1 MARLIRVTGLFL
13 TLVFGVGARLGAT
26 MTMSASVAHR
36 TTESAHFAR
45 WDLHAPT
52 FCRPFCS
59 SRFCW
64 ASRGGLLGVAGAA
77 LLNSVTISTVNWG
90 TGAELAFAFHLTP
103 AMVGEGLL
111 FAAGMGVIGGLVPAA
126 RAARIEIV
134 HALGQR
140 TV

>member
-1 MARLIRVTGLFL
+1 MPEDCWVGWRRPAQFHDDFDRELGYRRRRVGL
-13 TLVFGVGARLGAT
+13 
-26 MTMSASVAHR
+26 
-36 TTESAHFAR
+36 
-45 WDLHAPT
+45 
-52 FCRPFCS
+52 
-59 SRFCW
+59 
-64 ASRGGLLGVAGAA
+64 
-77 LLNSVTISTVNWG
+77 
-90 TGAELAFAFHLTP
+90 AFHLTP